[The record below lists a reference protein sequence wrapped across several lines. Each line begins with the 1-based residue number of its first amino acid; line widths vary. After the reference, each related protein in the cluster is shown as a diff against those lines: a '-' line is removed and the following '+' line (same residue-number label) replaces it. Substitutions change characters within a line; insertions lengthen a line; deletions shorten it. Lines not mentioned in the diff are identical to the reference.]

1 MFYFG
6 GPFVFM
12 KQWNFKET
20 GSVQWGLMCLW
31 CTGCE
36 YQMSNPKE
44 RHLIKKN
51 IINGN
56 LKSKWEE
63 MVGGGTHNKRKET
76 RNLFFFL
83 KENL

>member
-6 GPFVFM
+6 GLLSL
-12 KQWNFKET
+12 WTFKET

-44 RHLIKKN
+44 TDIIII

-63 MVGGGTHNKRKET
+63 MVGGGTHNKRMET
-76 RNLFFFL
+76 RNFFSF
-83 KENL
+83 

>member
-1 MFYFG
+1 
-6 GPFVFM
+6 
-12 KQWNFKET
+12 
-20 GSVQWGLMCLW
+20 
-31 CTGCE
+31 
-36 YQMSNPKE
+36 MSNPKE

-76 RNLFFFL
+76 RDFFFFL